1 MACSGHRALHTPK
14 ERETPSLPIPLGNES
29 VLRIRQPN
37 ATILR
42 RIEQRGGGMV
52 DETGSTAQSEAQ
64 RMLDAFAS
72 VGVTQFDIA
81 HTNIDQEKRGYRRAQ
96 TLRQVKTSMPY
107 LLDSAP
113 RRQNNV
119 IVRPHHPP
127 AVVLVQL
134 DDLKEE
140 QLERVRAAAFLVL
153 QTSPGNHQ
161 AWVAVEGGD
170 RDFARRLK
178 KGTQADLTASG
189 SVRVAGTFNYKRK
202 YAPNFP
208 LVTIEEAHPGRV
220 MTQAELEGRGLVA
233 PAPPKPEAPASP
245 LRCSDRPHR
254 LAWPSYERC
263 LDEAVNRGRKRSSA
277 DFTFC
282 CIAIDHFKRTP
293 EETAAKLLE
302 VSSKARENGEAYA
315 LDQATNAAA
324 KVAANPRS
332 PAR

>member
-1 MACSGHRALHTPK
+1 
-14 ERETPSLPIPLGNES
+14 
-29 VLRIRQPN
+29 
-37 ATILR
+37 
-42 RIEQRGGGMV
+42 MV
-52 DETGSTAQSEAQ
+52 DT
-64 RMLDAFAS
+64 FAS

-96 TLRQVKTSMPY
+96 TVRQAQTSLPY

-119 IVRPHHPP
+119 ILRPHHPP

-134 DDLKEE
+134 DDLKQE
-140 QLERVRAAAFLVL
+140 QLERVRPAAFLVL
-153 QTSPGNHQ
+153 ETSPGNHQ

-170 RDFARRLK
+170 REFASRLK
-178 KGTQADLTASG
+178 KGAQGDLTASG

-208 LVTIEEAHPGRV
+208 TVTIEEAHPGRIV
-220 MTQAELEGRGLVA
+220 TRAELEGRGLVA

-263 LDEAVNRGRKRSSA
+263 LDEAINRGRKRSSA

-282 CIAIDHFKRTP
+282 CIAIDLFKRTP

-315 LDQATNAAA
+315 LDQAMSAAA
-324 KVAANPRS
+324 KVAVNPRS